1 MRPDVSGP
9 VIALT
14 AFLLSGAIVT
24 AFWWLRIDVVTDERD
39 RALQAAETSAAQAEV
54 AQSATRVC
62 LARLGEVGP

>member
-39 RALQAAETSAAQAEV
+39 RALQAAETSAAQVEI